1 MHPEQIKADIRM
13 KCATQSLRIDTSPK
27 PMNKQQT
34 IAALEKLVSEQKV
47 LAQLYE
53 DMSEEMHELNASD
66 QPSDEPTM
74 GERFNFN
81 VAALTAAI
89 HHINGTS
96 PQ

>member
-1 MHPEQIKADIRM
+1 
-13 KCATQSLRIDTSPK
+13 
-27 PMNKQQT
+27 MNKQET
-34 IAALEKLVSEQKV
+34 IAALQKLVSEQKI

-53 DMSEEMHELNASD
+53 DVSQEMHE
-66 QPSDEPTM
+66 PKIGDEPAM